1 MDNRLK
7 RTVKQSK
14 RFLIVIGVLWVIL
27 AIVLV
32 SPIAYSIGVATNE
45 AGVFSL
51 DTFIKEVIP
60 AITSF
65 SGIAKVFAG
74 GYFGT
79 FIKCLINY
87 TIIFVICSIIGFAKS
102 KPKGEYHDMEHGS
115 SDWSEHGEQYKILD
129 RNKGIILAED
139 NYLPV
144 DKRGNI
150 NTLIVGRIRFW

>member
-1 MDNRLK
+1 MDKFK
-7 RTVKQSK
+7 RTLKQSK

-32 SPIAYSIGVATNE
+32 SPIAYSIKEATNA
-45 AGVFSL
+45 AGVFNL
-51 DTFIKEVIP
+51 NIFIEKIVP
-60 AITSF
+60 AISSF
-65 SGIAKVFAG
+65 SSITKMFSSE
-74 GYFGT
+74 YFGT
-79 FIKCLINY
+79 FTSCLINF
-87 TIIFVICSIIGFAKS
+87 TILFIICSIIGFIKS

-115 SDWSEHGEQYKILD
+115 SDWCEHGEQYKILSK
-129 RNKGIILAED
+129 NKGLILAED

>member
-1 MDNRLK
+1 MDKFK
-7 RTVKQSK
+7 RTLKQSK
-14 RFLIVIGVLWVIL
+14 KFLIIIGVLWIIL

-32 SPIAYSIGVATNE
+32 SPIAYSIKEATN
-45 AGVFSL
+45 ALGQFNL
-51 DTFIKEVIP
+51 DKFIQEIIP

-65 SGIAKVFAG
+65 TSFFKMFSKE
-74 GYFGT
+74 YFGT
-79 FIKCLINY
+79 FTSCLINY
-87 TIIFVICSIIGFAKS
+87 TILFVICSIIGFIKS

-115 SDWSEHGEQYKILD
+115 SDWSEHGEQYKILSK
-129 RNKGIILAED
+129 NKGIILAED

>member
-1 MDNRLK
+1 MDKFK
-7 RTVKQSK
+7 RMLKQSK
-14 RFLIVIGVLWVIL
+14 KALIVIGVLWVFL

-32 SPIAYSIGVATNE
+32 SPIAYSIKESTN
-45 AGVFSL
+45 ALGQFDL
-51 DTFIKEVIP
+51 DTFLKTIVP

-65 SGIAKVFAG
+65 SSITKMFSSE
-74 GYFGT
+74 YFGT
-79 FIKCLINY
+79 FTNCLINF
-87 TIIFVICSIIGFAKS
+87 TIIFVVCSIIGFVKS

-115 SDWSEHGEQYKILD
+115 SDWSEHGEQYKILSK
-129 RNKGIILAED
+129 NKGIVLAED

>member
-1 MDNRLK
+1 MDKFK
-7 RTVKQSK
+7 RTLKQSK

-32 SPIAYSIGVATNE
+32 SPIAYSIKEATNA
-45 AGVFSL
+45 AGVFDL
-51 DTFIKEVIP
+51 NIFIQKIIP

-65 SGIAKVFAG
+65 SSFFKMFSSE
-74 GYFGT
+74 YFGT
-79 FIKCLINY
+79 FASCMINY
-87 TIIFVICSIIGFAKS
+87 TILFIVCSIIGFIKS
-102 KPKGEYHDMEHGS
+102 KPKGEFHDMEHGS
-115 SDWSEHGEQYKILD
+115 SDWCEHGEQYKILSK
-129 RNKGIILAED
+129 NKGLILAED